1 MHFLIKAVK
10 YGSIHW
16 ELFKHNAGKSFPEE
30 IIKKARVEMDE
41 VCKVLEHEGIIV
53 RRPEPMDFSMEFV
66 TPDYRSTG
74 TCVLL
79 G

>member
-1 MHFLIKAVK
+1 MQFLIQAVK

-41 VCKVLEHEGIIV
+41 VCNVLEQEGIIV
-53 RRPEPMDFSMEFV
+53 RRPEPMDFSKEFV

-74 TCVLL
+74 TGVL
-79 G
+79 